1 MNKSN
6 IPHILYPI
14 IRSELIQLIS
24 RIGGQIKNLMTL
36 LSYFYFIWNN
46 VAKFEGLM
54 KINQDMDILYLN
66 SKF

>member
-1 MNKSN
+1 MNKTN

-14 IRSELIQLIS
+14 IRSELIELIS

-46 VAKFEGLM
+46 VAEFECSM
-54 KINQDMDILYLN
+54 TINQDMDILYLN
-66 SKF
+66 SQF